1 MNYSF
6 ENIKNKTFTYEP
18 SIHVTVLDNKERV
31 FCRMANAILKFEP
44 DRCFNCPLWNGEARV
59 VCCTYYDFGLP
70 PEAAPSE
77 AKKHTEGMIKLG
89 ISKEFPD
96 FVEERSV
103 NGFEWN
109 EKALVYEKAL
119 QFAAEAH
126 KGSYRKGTKIPY
138 IVHPVEASMIAIRL
152 YYEINP
158 KTNMD
163 IYEIAAAA
171 ALHDVVED
179 TDHDIKD
186 IEREFGCRI
195 AEVVG
200 HESENKREELPPEES
215 WKIRKEEALCHL
227 EHAPLEAKIVAMGD
241 KLSNM
246 RAMARD
252 HREQG
257 DAMWEK
263 FNMKDVTAQA
273 WYYRSIAKVLE
284 CFEGTN
290 AYAEYTELCKVV
302 FGDEKA

>member
-18 SIHVTVLDNKERV
+18 SVHVTVLDNKERV

-70 PEAAPSE
+70 PEVSPSE

-96 FVEERSV
+96 FVDEGSI

-109 EKALVYEKAL
+109 ENAAVYEKAL

-126 KGSYRKGTKIPY
+126 KGQYRKGTKIPY
-138 IVHPVEASMIAIRL
+138 IVHPVEASMIAMRL
-152 YYEINP
+152 FNELNP
-158 KTNMD
+158 KTDMD
-163 IYEIAAAA
+163 IYEIASAA

-179 TDHDIKD
+179 TKYTIHD
-186 IEREFGCRI
+186 IEREFGSRI
-195 AEVVG
+195 AEIVG

-215 WKIRKEEALCHL
+215 WKIRKEEALEHL
-227 EHAPLEAKIVAMGD
+227 ENASLEAKIVAMGD

-246 RAMARD
+246 RAIAKD
-252 HREQG
+252 HRELG

-263 FNMKDVTAQA
+263 FNMKDITAQA
-273 WYYRSIAKVLE
+273 WYYRSIARVLD
-284 CFEGTN
+284 CFNGTSLYN
-290 AYAEYTELCKVV
+290 EYTELCKKV
-302 FGDEKA
+302 FGDEKT

>member
-18 SIHVTVLDNKERV
+18 SVHVAVLDNKERV
-31 FCRMANAILKFEP
+31 FCRMANAIIKS
-44 DRCFNCPLWNGEARV
+44 DDVICDYCPLCNGGARV
-59 VCCTYYDFGLP
+59 ICCTYYDFGLL
-70 PEAAPSE
+70 PEVSPSE

-96 FVEERSV
+96 FVDEGSI

-109 EKALVYEKAL
+109 ENAAVYEKAL

-126 KGSYRKGTKIPY
+126 KGQYRKGTKIPY
-138 IVHPVEASMIAIRL
+138 IVHPVEASMIAMRL
-152 YYEINP
+152 YNEINP

-179 TDHDIKD
+179 TDHDIND
-186 IEREFGCRI
+186 IEREFGGRI
-195 AEVVG
+195 AKIVG

-215 WKIRKEEALCHL
+215 WRIRKEEALFHL
-227 EHAPLEAKIVAMGD
+227 ENAPLEAKIVAMGD

-246 RAMARD
+246 RAIAKD

-263 FNMKDVTAQA
+263 FNMKDITAQA
-273 WYYRSIAKVLE
+273 WYYRNLARV
-284 CFEGTN
+284 FGYFNGTN
-290 AYAEYTELCKVV
+290 AYAEYTKLCGEV

>member
-1 MNYSF
+1 MNDNF
-6 ENIKNKTFTYEP
+6 ENNNCMTYEQYKHWTIND
-18 SIHVTVLDNKERV
+18 SIN
-31 FCRMANAILKFEP
+31 
-44 DRCFNCPLWNGEARV
+44 CFGQ
-59 VCCTYYDFGLP
+59 
-70 PEAAPSE
+70 
-77 AKKHTEGMIKLG
+77 TE
-89 ISKEFPD
+89 FTP
-96 FVEERSV
+96 
-103 NGFEWN
+103 
-109 EKALVYEKAL
+109 VYEKAL

-126 KGSYRKGTKIPY
+126 KGQFRKGTTIPY
-138 IVHPVEASMIAIRL
+138 IVHPAEASIIAMQL
-152 YYEINP
+152 YNDVNP
-158 KTNMD
+158 NIGID

-195 AEVVG
+195 AEIVG

-215 WKIRKEEALCHL
+215 WKIRKEEALSHL
-227 EHAPLEAKIVAMGD
+227 EHAPIEAKIVAMGD

-252 HREQG
+252 HRELG

-290 AYAEYTELCKVV
+290 AYAEYTELCKEV

>member
-6 ENIKNKTFTYEP
+6 ETNKGRTYIYKQNTHWP
-18 SIHVTVLDNKERV
+18 VLDSKERSY
-31 FCRMANAILKFEP
+31 CRMANEILKFELY
-44 DRCFNCPLWNGEARV
+44 RCENCPLWNREGQV
-59 VCCTYYDFGLP
+59 LCVYYDFGLAY
-70 PEAAPSE
+70 EVSPSE
-77 AKKHTEGMIKLG
+77 GKKHTEGMIKLG
-89 ISKEFPD
+89 IAKEFPD
-96 FVEERSV
+96 FVDK
-103 NGFEWN
+103 NGINYFGWN
-109 EKALVYEKAL
+109 KYAPVYEKAL

-126 KGSYRKGTKIPY
+126 KGQFRKGTTIPY
-138 IVHPVEASMIAIRL
+138 IVHPAEASIIAMQL
-152 YYEINP
+152 YNDVNP
-158 KTNMD
+158 NIGID
-163 IYEIAAAA
+163 IYEIGTAA

-195 AEVVG
+195 AEIVG
-200 HESENKREELPPEES
+200 HESENKREELPPAES
-215 WKIRKEEALCHL
+215 WRIRKEEALENL

-252 HREQG
+252 HRELG

-263 FNMKDVTAQA
+263 FNMKDITAQA

-290 AYAEYTELCKVV
+290 AYAEYTKLCKEV